1 MKEHGC
7 YCSEMTGKAQGP
19 MVIGM
24 GKRTLDTVRCPQCSG
39 IIENVQ
45 VDEDS
50 IQNAKRVPVIIP
62 AKCSK
67 GHSVVIFVDRNFT
80 IRDVEATGEAVQGD
94 DDKGSVDKAQSWMDS
109 F

>member
-1 MKEHGC
+1 
-7 YCSEMTGKAQGP
+7 
-19 MVIGM
+19 MVIGIR
-24 GKRTLDTVRCPQCSG
+24 KRTLDTVRCAICSST
-39 IIENVQ
+39 IEGVQ

-62 AKCSK
+62 AKCTN
-67 GHSVVIFVDRNFT
+67 GHSVVIFVNRNFT

-94 DDKGSVDKAQSWMDS
+94 ENKGSVDKAQSWIYS